1 MKMEGKNQH
10 MTTVKKFL
18 EGYGSDSTRRNY
30 RIALTSFFCSI
41 FEDTAPRGYNSKTK
55 RVEWLDTQATHYFSE
70 ERDFETDMQE
80 FLASLN
86 GRAPKT
92 VKMKIAAV
100 RSFLVENDVEFS
112 QKFWRRLRKKIR
124 GSRALTL
131 DKVPSNS
138 ELRKLVMH
146 MPIHGKALYLLLPS
160 SGLRIGEAL
169 QLKRNDLNLKGKPAK
184 INVRG
189 EYTKTG
195 NSRVTFASREAK
207 EAIEEWLKVRRGY
220 LESAIKK
227 SHLFEKRAEDA
238 RLFPFENCT
247 AYSVWNN
254 ALEKAQM
261 DERDESTNYRKMH
274 PHVLRKFFRTRMA
287 TLIPVD
293 VTEALMGHEGYLTE
307 VYRRYSMEE
316 LAKFYLQGES
326 ALLVFTE
333 AGEVTRLRQE
343 VEESKEQLQTLVNT
357 LTSKSMRLE
366 EENMELKHRIEKT
379 ETKLEGLEKLIREA
393 IET

>member
-1 MKMEGKNQH
+1 MGK
-10 MTTVKKFL
+10 VKEFL
-18 EGYGSDSTRRNY
+18 DGYQSDSTRRNY
-30 RIALTSFFCSI
+30 RIALTSFFCSV
-41 FEDTAPRGYNSKTK
+41 FGDTAPRGYNSKTE
-55 RVEWLDTQATHYFSE
+55 RVEWLNTQAERYFSE
-70 ERDFETDMQE
+70 HRDFERDMQE

-131 DKVPSNS
+131 DTVPSNS

-160 SGLRIGEAL
+160 SGMRIGEAL
-169 QLKRNDLNLKGKPAK
+169 QLKLNDLDLKADPVK

-195 NSRVTFASREAK
+195 NSRVAFASREAK
-207 EAIEEWLKVRRGY
+207 EAIEEWLKVRGSY
-220 LESAIKK
+220 LESAAKK
-227 SHLFEKRAEDA
+227 SHLFEKSAEDA

-261 DERDESTNYRKMH
+261 DERDESTSYRKMH

-293 VTEALMGHEGYLTE
+293 VVEALMGHEGYLTE
-307 VYRRYSMEE
+307 VYRRYTVED
-316 LAKFYLQGES
+316 LAAFYLKGES

-333 AGEVTRLRQE
+333 AEEVSKLRVEIEKGKTELQE
-343 VEESKEQLQTLVNT
+343 TLSLVTKENLDLRRRIQRTEGKLAEIENT
-357 LTSKSMRLE
+357 MA
-366 EENMELKHRIEKT
+366 ELKKT
-379 ETKLEGLEKLIREA
+379 LAELQLDS
-393 IET
+393 